1 MKVKQL
7 IAELQKYDP
16 ELNAC
21 VFSDLGAMLV
31 DMPQLLRGNFE
42 DPNNVKLIHKEIN
55 GKFLALNSYA
65 DFDLEHE
72 TYIHE
77 E

>member
-7 IAELQKYDP
+7 IEELQKHDP
-16 ELNAC
+16 ELNVC

-31 DMPQLLRGNFE
+31 DRVQLLRGNFE

-55 GKFLALNSYA
+55 AKFLALNNYA